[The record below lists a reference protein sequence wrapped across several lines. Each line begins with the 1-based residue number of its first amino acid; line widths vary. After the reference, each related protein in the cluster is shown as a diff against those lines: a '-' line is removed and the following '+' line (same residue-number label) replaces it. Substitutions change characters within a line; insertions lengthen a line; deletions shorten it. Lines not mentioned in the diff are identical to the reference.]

1 MIRTYT
7 DASPIPGCAHS
18 DHAIRDGDM
27 IINATTFELLL
38 RLCCLTRITLS
49 RRAGVGVKTIHR
61 IGRGTALR
69 ASSAERIAAALVFPT

>member
-1 MIRTYT
+1 MIRTHI

-49 RRAGVGVKTIHR
+49 RRAGVGV
-61 IGRGTALR
+61 
-69 ASSAERIAAALVFPT
+69 